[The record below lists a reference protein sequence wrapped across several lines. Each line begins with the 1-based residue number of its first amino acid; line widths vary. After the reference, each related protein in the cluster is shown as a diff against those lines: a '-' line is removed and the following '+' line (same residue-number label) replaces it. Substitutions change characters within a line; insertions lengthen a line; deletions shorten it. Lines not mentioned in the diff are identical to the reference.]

1 MKNKFFINL
10 ILGFVKLT
18 GLLPVLIFFKPK
30 TMWLNYNKKRLPKGC
45 IIVSNHKSLL
55 DFPLYLLVF
64 PFRTIHF
71 LMAEVLYNKSK
82 FFAFFLNSIGGIKV
96 ERNSKDFSFV
106 ADALE
111 VLDKKGTVGIFPE
124 GRLPVNGKPFPF
136 TVSTAYIALNSTA
149 PIVPIFTDG
158 NYGISKRASVV
169 IGEPFYLTDYCKE
182 NLSEA
187 EQLDHLTALLENKVR
202 GLEEFLR
209 KDEK

>member
-1 MKNKFFINL
+1 MMSKFFIN
-10 ILGFVKLT
+10 ICLGFVKLT

-30 TMWLNYNKKRLPKGC
+30 ILKLNKKQKLPKGC

-55 DFPLYLLVF
+55 DFPFYLLVF
-64 PFRTIHF
+64 PFRTIRF

-82 FFAFFLNSIGGIKV
+82 FFGFFLNAIGGIKV

-106 ADALE
+106 ANALE

-136 TVSTAYIALNSTA
+136 TVSTAYIAINSAA
-149 PIVPIFTDG
+149 PIVPVFTDG

-182 NLSEA
+182 DLTET
-187 EQLDHLTALLENKVR
+187 EQLNHLTETLENKVR